1 LSHHC
6 SMTTHVNDCSNQT
19 YLFVCRLYF
28 ASVWIATGQS
38 IAVKEQAVRKCS
50 LVSLA
55 VVRCMFNCQ
64 QATYCRY
71 IHPYCWA
78 KCVTDMCRKST
89 AEKNRQGL
97 QQYNPK
103 GTLKGSMLQV
113 LVLRNQRSKVC
124 GTCQIN
130 QKEQPGK
137 KNVKVKLST

>member
-1 LSHHC
+1 
-6 SMTTHVNDCSNQT
+6 
-19 YLFVCRLYF
+19 
-28 ASVWIATGQS
+28 
-38 IAVKEQAVRKCS
+38 
-50 LVSLA
+50 
-55 VVRCMFNCQ
+55 
-64 QATYCRY
+64 
-71 IHPYCWA
+71 
-78 KCVTDMCRKST
+78 MCRKST